1 MFDSSF
7 FADPKTLALGALTG
21 LVFGW
26 LLEKG
31 GVTRYSTIVGQFLLR
46 DFTMLKILLTAVV
59 VGGLG
64 VYGMLEAG
72 WIEGLSVKSAHLA
85 GNALGG
91 LIFGV
96 GMVVLGY
103 CPGTGVAALGSGARD
118 AGPGILGMLV
128 GAALYAET
136 HSWFEAHVLNV
147 GALGKATLPSITGI
161 SPWWFFA
168 LVAVLAAGLFGALGA
183 SSRRARRELAST
195 AAQS

>member
-31 GVTRYSTIVGQFLLR
+31 GVTRYPTIVGQFLLR

-72 WIEGLSVKSAHLA
+72 WIEGLSVKSAHLV

-128 GAALYAET
+128 GAGLYAEA
-136 HSWFEAHVLNV
+136 HPWFEAHVLNL
-147 GALGKATLPSITGI
+147 GAIGKATLPSISGV

-168 LVAVLAAGLFGALGA
+168 LVAVLAAGLFGALRV
-183 SSRRARRELAST
+183 SQRRARPDV
-195 AAQS
+195 AAAGSRT